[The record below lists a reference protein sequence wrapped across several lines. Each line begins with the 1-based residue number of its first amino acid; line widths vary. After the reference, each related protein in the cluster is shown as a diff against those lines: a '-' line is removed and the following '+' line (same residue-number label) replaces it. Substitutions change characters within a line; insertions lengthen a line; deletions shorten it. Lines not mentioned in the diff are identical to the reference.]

1 MATQGYEY
9 DDPLFL
15 WSILFHTPVQPHII
29 QFIIQIF
36 NYFSITNHYLIFKF
50 APLAADDLVKLDL
63 AVHVDG
69 YIAAVAHTVVVGNT
83 ENITGVKA
91 DLVKAAYDAA
101 ELAARLIKPGST
113 NKQVTAEM
121 KKVADAY
128 GVKCI
133 AGVEMY
139 QMKRYVI
146 DGNKKVALREEPETK
161 VDACTFEQYEAYAI
175 DVEMTTGEGRP
186 VEKDARTTV
195 YKRIVGNK
203 HNLKV
208 KASRV
213 FFNEVNSRYPTL
225 PFTLRCMAD
234 EKNARMGISECV
246 TKQLLQPYPVYY
258 EKQNDLVAQFKFT
271 ILLMGGGTSKITGL
285 PVSPQFV
292 SDKVLPDDIKEIL
305 ESEMKK
311 KKSRGGKKK

>member
-1 MATQGYEY
+1 MIN
-9 DDPLFL
+9 P
-15 WSILFHTPVQPHII
+15 
-29 QFIIQIF
+29 
-36 NYFSITNHYLIFKF
+36 
-50 APLAADDLVKLDL
+50 
-63 AVHVDG
+63 
-69 YIAAVAHTVVVGNT
+69 GN
-83 ENITGVKA
+83 
-91 DLVKAAYDAA
+91 
-101 ELAARLIKPGST
+101 T
-113 NKQVTAEM
+113 NKQVTLAM

-146 DGNKKVALREEPETK
+146 DGNKKVGLREEPDLK
-161 VDACTFEQYEAYAI
+161 VDACTFEQYEAYAV

-195 YKRIVGNK
+195 FKRVVGTK
-203 HNLKV
+203 QNLKV
-208 KASRV
+208 KASRML
-213 FFNEVNSRYPTL
+213 FNEVNSRYPTL